1 MAAKRPRT
9 VTIRRNEEN
18 HDILFY
24 GSPAPMTRGALHAAL
39 EGHVR
44 AWIRAACIW
53 RELAIGDHRFL
64 SFSIEIAPGVHVFV
78 QFRSEPAEPLRWE
91 VSSGRSHPPTGEWLA
106 GERAARIE
114 ALGFAIGG
122 EAQNYQREVEVS
134 TPAEVAALAR
144 EVVTILYDAFEYRGT
159 QPIAVRLLH
168 EGRAELKATFAA
180 FTPQDVSK
188 VFAGLGFTV
197 EEPDGEDQVTAPPV
211 IRCRKRGTETLVYF
225 WDQVAGEHLY
235 ARVRFEADMELPEEE
250 RQLLKDA
257 AEAPEDGDPYT
268 TVSVVHAFSGG
279 VTLEWLIARIGEWDA
294 MLREGRRAVRKG
306 RSRRPTTLPAGPTI
320 H

>member
-9 VTIRRNEEN
+9 VTIRRNELNE
-18 HDILFY
+18 DILFY
-24 GSPAPMTRGALHAAL
+24 GSPTPMTRGELHAAI

-53 RELAIGDHRFL
+53 RELAIGDHREL
-64 SFSIEIAPGVHVFV
+64 AFSIEAAPGVHVYLR
-78 QFRSEPAEPLRWE
+78 FRSEPAEPLLWE
-91 VSSGRSHPPTGEWLA
+91 VSSGRSHPPTGAWLA
-106 GERAARIE
+106 GERAERIE
-114 ALGFAIGG
+114 ARGFTIRGTA
-122 EAQNYQREVEVS
+122 ENYQREVDVS
-134 TPAEVAALAR
+134 TSAEAAALAR
-144 EVVTILYDAFEYRGT
+144 EVVTFLYDAFDYRGT
-159 QPIAVRLLH
+159 QRITARLEH
-168 EGRAELKATFAA
+168 DGRAELKPTFHA

-188 VFAGLGFTV
+188 IFAGLGFDV
-197 EEPDGEDQVTAPPV
+197 EEPHPEDRESAPPM
-211 IRCRKRGTETLVYF
+211 IRCRKRGTGTLVHF

-235 ARVRFEADMELPEEE
+235 ARVRFEADMELPEED
-250 RQLLKDA
+250 RNFLTDA
-257 AEAPEDGDPYT
+257 PGAPEDADPYT

-306 RSRRPTTLPAGPTI
+306 RSRRSATVPVGPTI